1 MIGLSRVRK
10 ATTSYLT
17 EPTVRLLAR
26 TAITPNAITWVGF
39 VLAIGAAVLIAGGYL
54 ISAGLVLLVAG
65 FLDTLDGALARYT
78 NRVTRFGAVLDA
90 TLDRLSEGALLL
102 GVMAFF
108 VGEEETIGV
117 LLAGGALLASLAV
130 SYVRA
135 KAEASGFECRVGF
148 FTREGRVL
156 MLVVGLFL
164 TLLIDKALII
174 SMAHIIGLSSLT
186 VVQRLVYVWRQS
198 KKG

>member
-1 MIGLSRVRK
+1 MLGLARVRK
-10 ATTSYLT
+10 AVISYLI
-17 EPTVRLLAR
+17 EPAVRLLAR
-26 TAITPNAITWVGF
+26 TPITPNAITWFGF

-54 ISAGLVLLVAG
+54 IVAGLVLLVAG
-65 FLDTLDGALARYT
+65 FFDTLDGALARYT
-78 NRVTRFGAVLDA
+78 NRVTRFGTVLDA

-108 VGEEETIGV
+108 VGKEETIGV
-117 LLAGGALLASLAV
+117 LFAGGALLASLAV

-156 MLVVGLFL
+156 MLAMGLLL

-174 SMAHIIGLSSLT
+174 SLAHIIGLSSFT
-186 VVQRLVYVWRQS
+186 VVQRLVHVWRQS

>member
-10 ATTSYLT
+10 ATSSYLT
-17 EPTVRLLAR
+17 EPAVRLLAR
-26 TAITPNAITWVGF
+26 TSITPNVITWVGF

-65 FLDTLDGALARYT
+65 FFDTLDGALARYT

-135 KAEASGFECRVGF
+135 KAEASGF
-148 FTREGRVL
+148 
-156 MLVVGLFL
+156 
-164 TLLIDKALII
+164 
-174 SMAHIIGLSSLT
+174 
-186 VVQRLVYVWRQS
+186 
-198 KKG
+198 